1 MTTQATKI
9 PKGWKETTL
18 SEVADVNDLTVDRN
32 YNFDEIEYID
42 VASVEERNLL
52 QTQKLKLE
60 DAPSRA
66 KRIVKDNN
74 ILISTVRP
82 NLRHYCFI
90 KKAKPNLVASTGFA
104 VIDAKENK
112 SDAYFL
118 YNLLTTNEYTQYL
131 TKISDTQTSTYP
143 AFNSSVISNSKFLL
157 PPLPEQRAIAG
168 VFLSLDNK
176 IELLRDQNKTLEAT
190 AQAIFKERFD
200 KKKGKLPEGWKVG
213 KIKDLIDILSGFAFS
228 SADFD
233 QNGNYKLVTIKNVQD
248 RSFDPETKSRLSE
261 LPEKMPQYC
270 RLQSGDILLSLT
282 GNVGRAC
289 LVSGEDFLLNQRV
302 AKIHAKNSVDY
313 GYSYLLF
320 LQNTVFSLL
329 QNIASGTAQQNL
341 SPVQT
346 KEIEIIIPT
355 RQALNEFGAVAN
367 KLIHKINCNNS
378 QIQILSKLRDTI
390 LPKLIRGEVRVKE
403 FSQ

>member
-1 MTTQATKI
+1 M
-9 PKGWKETTL
+9 
-18 SEVADVNDLTVDRN
+18 
-32 YNFDEIEYID
+32 
-42 VASVEERNLL
+42 
-52 QTQKLKLE
+52 
-60 DAPSRA
+60 
-66 KRIVKDNN
+66 
-74 ILISTVRP
+74 
-82 NLRHYCFI
+82 
-90 KKAKPNLVASTGFA
+90 
-104 VIDAKENK
+104 
-112 SDAYFL
+112 
-118 YNLLTTNEYTQYL
+118 
-131 TKISDTQTSTYP
+131 
-143 AFNSSVISNSKFLL
+143 FNPSVISNSKFLL

-168 VFLSLDNK
+168 VFSSLDNK
-176 IELLRDQNKTLEAT
+176 IELLRDQSKTLEAT

-270 RLQSGDILLSLT
+270 KLQSGDILLSLT

-313 GYSYLLF
+313 GFSYLLF

-355 RQALNEFGAVAN
+355 RQALNEFGAVVN